1 MAFLVS
7 QFLFLLFL
15 LVGLIVWSFSE
26 VPLAWREIALNTR
39 RSTEQGSPY
48 SMLKVLSVCLK
59 ILAVLLWIAGIA
71 SIVAVNIAGSTLGSL
86 LGNGPAF

>member
-7 QFLFLLFL
+7 QFLFLLSL
-15 LVGLIVWSFSE
+15 LVGLTVWAFSE

-39 RSTEQGSPY
+39 RNTEEGSPY
-48 SMLKVLSVCLK
+48 NMLKVLSVCLK

-71 SIVAVNIAGSTLGSL
+71 SIVGFNIAGSTIGDL
-86 LGNGPAF
+86 LGTSLTN